1 MRSHLMLWITWC
13 LPLFS
18 IHKFIL
24 PNYTSHSGTIL
35 TFSRRLF
42 SVVFPS
48 SSSPSSS
55 ATQKIIRPLLSLIT
69 TEGICLVQTNTE
81 WAQTR
86 NVGFSTTKTQPNETE
101 GRQQKAK
108 GSVYLKASKRHYVYL
123 QLIWFCKWRVQFSTD
138 KVRGPHCKGIQHVRT
153 YQSSQGS

>member
-1 MRSHLMLWITWC
+1 MNVLLLLNYMGSLLMLWITWC

-24 PNYTSHSGTIL
+24 PNYTSHSGTVL
-35 TFSRRLF
+35 TFSHRLF

-48 SSSPSSS
+48 SSSG
-55 ATQKIIRPLLSLIT
+55 TQKIIRPLLSLIT

-81 WAQTR
+81 WTQTR
-86 NVGFSTTKTQPNETE
+86 KAGFSTTKTHPNQTE
-101 GRQQKAK
+101 GRQRKAK
-108 GSVYLKASKRHYVYL
+108 GSMYLKASKRHYVYL
-123 QLIWFCKWRVQFSTD
+123 QLIWFCKCSLVLIRCVDCTA
-138 KVRGPHCKGIQHVRT
+138 T